1 MRTRFLAGLAA
12 AVLALGA
19 GLTAVTPAAALSNP
33 TIPWLTLDHTISSQ
47 PWAGS
52 TTKAFDL
59 EGSALMPFE
68 NTVVVAD
75 DSGDRL
81 YEINRTTGALLDV
94 IPQSAYAAAL
104 PVGGAGAAAGA
115 ARADAFRGVA
125 YDVLTGNLYVFSGA
139 CCGTAGPFF
148 PTAFRLHR
156 DASQKFKVDS
166 YQPLPEGTDPVAATF
181 RVGTGIYFGKGTKI
195 RQYDYATNT
204 IGADIKLVGTGTAIQ
219 GIAFDGSNLLVT
231 NTDDQLLKVTTSDWS
246 AVPGWTFALAPF
258 GIGVPRSFVLSGD
271 QFLIADGDDTHLS
284 TDVNRYRLVAVNL
297 GPAPPVTAAFTPHVT
312 RGPAPLGVWFVDHSV
327 RADTHAWNFGDGATS
342 TEISP
347 AHTFATPGDYHVTL
361 HVTGVGG
368 ASDASTTITVL
379 PADSLSGGYTLD
391 GFGGLHPFY
400 TGTSAPPPITR
411 GEAYWSGW
419 DIARGVA
426 TTADGHGG
434 YTLDGYGGLHPFRV
448 GNGAAPPASTGGPY
462 WSGWDAARGVAL
474 MPNGSGGLIVDLAGG
489 IHRFRI
495 GSSALPP
502 KPVGGPYWAGQD
514 RARGISILPDGSGG
528 FVVDRSGALYA
539 FSLGSGPAPTAPTGV
554 WGAAP
559 GQEVQGVALASSGR
573 GGYTVDGNGGLHR
586 FTIGNKPPI
595 PGGFATWPGW
605 NIGRDVALLPA
616 T

>member
-1 MRTRFLAGLAA
+1 MKTRLVAGIA
-12 AVLALGA
+12 AVALALGS
-19 GLTAVTPAAALSNP
+19 GLVAAAPASALSNP

-47 PWAGS
+47 PWPGS
-52 TTKAFDL
+52 STKAFDL
-59 EGSALMPFE
+59 EGMALMPFE
-68 NTVVVAD
+68 NMVIVAD
-75 DSGDRL
+75 DSGDRVYVL
-81 YEINRTTGALLDV
+81 DRTTGALLDT
-94 IPQSAYAAAL
+94 IPQSAFAAAP
-104 PVGGAGAAAGA
+104 PVGGGAVAGA

-125 YDVLTGNLYVFSGA
+125 YDIVSGDLYVFSGA
-139 CCGTAGPFF
+139 CCGTVGPYF

-156 DASQKFKVDS
+156 DASQKFKVLS
-166 YQPLPEGTDPVAATF
+166 YQPLPEGTDPVAATY
-181 RVGTGIYFGKGTKI
+181 RAGSGIYFGKGTKI
-195 RQYDYATNT
+195 RTYDYASNT
-204 IGADIKLVGTGTAIQ
+204 IGADIKLIGTGTAIQ

-231 NTDDQLLKVTTSDWS
+231 NTDDQLVKVATSDWT
-246 AVPGWTFALAPF
+246 AVGGWTLGLAPF

-312 RGPAPLGVWFVDHSV
+312 RGPAPLGVWFFDHSV

-347 AHTFATPGDYHVTL
+347 PHTFANPGTYTVTL

-368 ASDASTTITVL
+368 ASDASTLITVL
-379 PADSLSGGYTLD
+379 PADTLSGGYTLD

-400 TGTSAPPPITR
+400 TGTGALPPITR
-411 GEAYWSGW
+411 GGGYWPGW

-434 YTLDGYGGLHPFRV
+434 YVLDGYGGLHPFRV
-448 GNGAAPPASTGGPY
+448 GNGAAPPATTGGPY

-474 MPNGSGGLIVDLAGG
+474 TPDGKGGLVVDLAGG

-495 GSSALPP
+495 GAGSLPP

-528 FVVDRSGALYA
+528 FVVDRDGGLFA

-554 WGAAP
+554 WNAP
-559 GQEVQGVALASSGR
+559 VGQEVQGVALASSGR
-573 GGYTVDGNGGLHR
+573 GGYTLDGNGGLHR
-586 FTIGNKPPI
+586 FSVVAKPPI
-595 PGGFATWPGW
+595 PGGNATWPGW
-605 NIGRDVALLPA
+605 NIARDVALLPA